1 MILNIA
7 ERIGSLRSKAGMT
20 QTDLANMLGISRS
33 SVNSWE
39 MSLSTPSVANI
50 IEMTKIFGVTADYIL
65 SVSDKEMIDISDLTF
80 EEKEV
85 IYKTIAIFKRN
96 TSCQ

>member
-7 ERIGSLRSKAGMT
+7 ERIGSLRAKAGMT

-50 IEMTKIFGVTADYIL
+50 IEMTRIFGVTADYLL
-65 SVSDKEMIDISDLTF
+65 SVSEKEMIDVTDLTV
-80 EEKEV
+80 EEKEI
-85 IYKTIAIFKRN
+85 IYKTVAIFKKN
-96 TSCQ
+96 KKV